1 MIDATATTP
10 TQQGDKGVT
19 MTTTTE
25 GKERGQVVVMLRKCL
40 QQQEACLQQQE
51 ANNIQQTENKEEILR

>member
-1 MIDATATTP
+1 
-10 TQQGDKGVT
+10 